1 MLKDIEP
8 WDDEYADFFT
18 PLTKSNSV
26 NDSKTNDENDEP
38 IYNTIYQT
46 IINEIVKRKNILV
59 ETNINDYI
67 IETFCK
73 GIINTIDVYANHTQ
87 CIIIVPSINF
97 AQKIHRIIKQN
108 QLFNIKPNQGNN
120 EKQLHSRKWK
130 DTIIENI
137 HKIKDKKS
145 SFFTPYNNLR
155 IWPTANHD
163 SYNSELIT
171 ERSCELSDC
180 TANKHRDIRIE
191 YITNL
196 LDISVLHQFS
206 FNMPATRAEMNGLER
221 LLCASSMR
229 KGVNNDAL
237 SYTRPHIAIITNDC
251 IIDYSKR
258 DIRSLLEKMNLFFF
272 NINDRLIDRIYNMV
286 DYIYDFCQIGL
297 LTVPLRTTKIEI
309 MKDFMHNPV
318 YINQMQFP
326 KLRNYMSNL

>member
-59 ETNINDYI
+59 ETIIDDYI

-73 GIINTIDVYANHTQ
+73 GIINIIDVYANHTQ

-97 AQKIHRIIKQN
+97 AQKIQRFIKQN
-108 QLFNIKPNQGNN
+108 QLFNIKSNQGNN
-120 EKQLHSRKWK
+120 ETQLHSRKWK

-180 TANKHRDIRIE
+180 TANKHHDIRIE
-191 YITNL
+191 YISNL
-196 LDISVLHQFS
+196 LDISVL
-206 FNMPATRAEMNGLER
+206 
-221 LLCASSMR
+221 
-229 KGVNNDAL
+229 NNDAL

-272 NINDRLIDRIYNMV
+272 NINDHLIDRIYNMV
-286 DYIYDFCQIGL
+286 NYIYDFCQIGL